1 MTKPSPLRSIAQ
13 AMRAFLALSA
23 EQKAALGQNGR
34 RKMEREFDKA
44 SVVAET
50 LRIVTAEKT
59 APQPRRVTA

>member
-1 MTKPSPLRSIAQ
+1 MLPCARFWRFPQSKKQPLGKTA
-13 AMRAFLALSA
+13 
-23 EQKAALGQNGR
+23 R

-50 LRIVTAEKT
+50 LRIVTAEKA

>member
-1 MTKPSPLRSIAQ
+1 
-13 AMRAFLALSA
+13 MRAFLALSA

-50 LRIVTAEKT
+50 LRIVTAEKA